1 MAENKTQPTK
11 KDAVKYINSIKD
23 IQLKEDC
30 LKLASIMEK
39 ATGEKPVMWGAS
51 VVGFGKVH
59 YIYKSGRQG
68 DWMKTAFAVRSGK
81 ISVYIF
87 PDIDNY
93 PVELGKLG
101 KHSRGRACLYIRRLA
116 DIDIKTLTFMI
127 TDSVKKFKSGVY
139 KAPGAE

>member
-11 KDAVKYINSIKD
+11 KDAMKYINSIKD

-39 ATGEKPVMWGAS
+39 AAGEKPVMWGPS
-51 VVGFGKVH
+51 IVGFGKVH

-68 DWMKTAFAVRSGK
+68 DWMKTAFAARKGK

-87 PDIDNY
+87 PNIDDY

-101 KHSRGRACLYIRRLA
+101 KHSRGRACLYIRRLS
-116 DIDIKTLTFMI
+116 DIDITTLAFMI

-139 KAPGAE
+139 KAPGVK